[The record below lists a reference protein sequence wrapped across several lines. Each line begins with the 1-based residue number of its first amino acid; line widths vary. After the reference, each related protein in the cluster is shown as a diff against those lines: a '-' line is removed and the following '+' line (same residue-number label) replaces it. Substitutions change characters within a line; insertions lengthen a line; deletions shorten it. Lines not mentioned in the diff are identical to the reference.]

1 MNELIYG
8 VIFSP
13 TATFR
18 KISAEPPLFRGFIIF
33 LTVIILTSLVNT
45 LIPPDLSGVDVQF
58 TDAIAKAG
66 PYLGVIGAV
75 FSFLGWFIQAG
86 IYHLFA
92 ELVGGHG
99 KATGVLTVLALSEL
113 PKAIII
119 PLQVISYF
127 KTETLLGKFLSIAA
141 VITAVVWGIIL
152 LVIGLKEIHQISTSR
167 AIAVVIL
174 PLAVMF
180 ISITVMIAASVGL
193 VILFL

>member
-1 MNELIYG
+1 MNEIIYG

-18 KISAEPPLFRGFIIF
+18 KISAEPPLFLGFIIF
-33 LTVIILTSLVNT
+33 LTVIVLTSLVNT
-45 LIPPDLSGVDVQF
+45 LIPPDLSGLEAQF

-66 PYLGVIGAV
+66 PYLGIIGAV

-99 KATGVLTVLALSEL
+99 KATGVLTVLAFSEL

-127 KTETLLGKFLSIAA
+127 KAETFLGRFLSIAA
-141 VITAVVWGIIL
+141 VIAAVVWGIIL
-152 LVIGLKEIHQISTSR
+152 LVIGLKEIHQISISR

-174 PLAVMF
+174 PLAVIF
-180 ISITVMIAASVGL
+180 VSITVIIAASVGL
-193 VILFL
+193 VTPFL